1 MVKIENWREWMVFN
15 SVSFGQMAEWFL
27 AQPLYGQ
34 ILIVIGI
41 ITVITLIGVAIYYL
55 LKGIAYLIYYIL
67 KGLFYLLKGIC
78 IGFYKLFKALYHA
91 ISGKPIKDAKKQTPV
106 MPTEQVPVPAQP
118 VQRVVKEIRP
128 EVAYCSECGVRFTD
142 NMTQQLEDNGIVFC
156 VHCGN
161 CFKTQSAKIE
171 G

>member
-1 MVKIENWREWMVFN
+1 MVNIENWREWMVFN

-27 AQPLYGQ
+27 SQPFYGQ
-34 ILIVIGI
+34 I

-106 MPTEQVPVPAQP
+106 MLAKQVPVPAQP
-118 VQRVVKEIRP
+118 AQRVVKEIRP
-128 EVAYCSECGVRFTD
+128 EVAYCSEC
-142 NMTQQLEDNGIVFC
+142 MWC
-156 VHCGN
+156 
-161 CFKTQSAKIE
+161 KIY